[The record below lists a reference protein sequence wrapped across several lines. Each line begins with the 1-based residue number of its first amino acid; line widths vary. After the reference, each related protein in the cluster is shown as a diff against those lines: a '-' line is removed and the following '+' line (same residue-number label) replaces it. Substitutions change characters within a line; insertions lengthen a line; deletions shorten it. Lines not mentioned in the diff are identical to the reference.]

1 MGKLGTL
8 NGARDEEEYEMAH
21 ADHLPLPDYDQL
33 SLGDLR
39 HRIRALTEDQLRL
52 LIGHEADHGDRVPV
66 LELLRVRLAEL
77 EEGAEPSGGDLTRT
91 PKVSGAEGRSRV
103 QQATAAEPRTPLRH
117 GVAGQTPA
125 RGRP

>member
-8 NGARDEEEYEMAH
+8 NGARDEEEHDMAP

-39 HRIRALTEDQLRL
+39 HRIRALSEDQLRS
-52 LIGHEADHGDRVPV
+52 LIDHEADHGERVAV
-66 LELLRVRLAEL
+66 LEILRVRLAEL
-77 EEGAEPSGGDLTRT
+77 EDGAEPSGGNQTRT
-91 PKVSGAEGRSRV
+91 PKVSGAQGGSRV
-103 QQATAAEPRTPLRH
+103 QQTTAAEPNTPLRH